1 MAGGIEQRTGHP
13 VIMIV
18 IITDAA
24 QAIGAFRKK
33 VADRDMKFV
42 ACIFEDSK

>member
-13 VIMIV
+13 VIMFV

-24 QAIGAFRKK
+24 QAIDAFVKK
-33 VADRDMKFV
+33 VEEKDIKSV
-42 ACIFEDSK
+42 ACIF